1 MSGSSG
7 EEKTEKPTAKKR
19 KESRKEGQVP
29 RTQELGG
36 WAAVL
41 AVELS
46 LPLLLVHELKAL
58 HRLMSSALRGA
69 QEATPAQALALLGE
83 GAWHAMLTLV
93 VLGCCVMVI
102 GVAGALSQG
111 GFYLATKSVQPKWSK
126 INPIQGAKRVLG
138 TQALWEGVKMIIK
151 SGVVAVLGYLA
162 VRAMMPVIGGLMPIP
177 VVLDIVADEALALMR
192 NIAIAGVVMA
202 GADYAFQR
210 RKVGKQVRM
219 TKHEVKQE
227 HKQTDGDPLV
237 KAAIRGKQMAMS
249 RSRMM
254 SDVPEADVV
263 LVNPTHVAVALRY
276 DTQRGAPRVV
286 ARGAGAIA
294 TRIREVAAEA
304 EVPTVQD
311 VPLARSLYQS
321 CEVGQEIPL
330 ELFAAVAEVLAF
342 VISRRSAGT
351 RGGRHRSPRRES
363 DLPDV
368 PTRGRRRRSTPRA
381 ASGPTLGT
389 CA

>member
-36 WAAVL
+36 WAAILV
-41 AVELS
+41 VELS
-46 LPLLLVHELKAL
+46 LPFLLVHELEAL
-58 HRLMSSALRGA
+58 HRLMSSALRGTRD
-69 QEATPAQALALLGE
+69 ATPATALALLGE

-93 VLGCCVMVI
+93 VLGSCVMVI

-111 GFYLATKSVQPKWSK
+111 GFYLATKSVKPKWSK
-126 INPIQGAKRVLG
+126 LNPIQGAKRVLG
-138 TQALWEGVKMIIK
+138 TQALWEGAKVIVK
-151 SGVVAVLGYLA
+151 SGVVALLGYLA
-162 VRAMMPVIGGLMPIP
+162 VREMMPVIGGLMPIP
-177 VVLDIVADEALALMR
+177 VVLDIVGDEALTLMR
-192 NIAIAGVVMA
+192 NVAIAGVVLA
-202 GADYAFQR
+202 GADYLFQKR
-210 RKVGKQVRM
+210 RVGKQVRM

-254 SDVPEADVV
+254 SDVAGADVV
-263 LVNPTHVAVALRY
+263 LTNPTHVAVALRY
-276 DTQRGAPRVV
+276 DSQHGAPRVL
-286 ARGAGAIA
+286 ARGAGAVA
-294 TRIREVAAEA
+294 ARIREVAADA
-304 EVPTVQD
+304 GVPTVQD
-311 VPLARSLYQS
+311 VPLARALYRS
-321 CEVGQEIPL
+321 CDVGQEIPL

-351 RGGRHRSPRRES
+351 PGGRHRSPRRES
-363 DLPDV
+363 ELPDV
-368 PTRGRRRRSTPRA
+368 PARGRRRRTDARVA
-381 ASGPTLGT
+381 GASPGS
-389 CA
+389 

>member
-36 WAAVL
+36 WAAILV
-41 AVELS
+41 VELS
-46 LPLLLVHELKAL
+46 LPFLLVHELEAL
-58 HRLMSSALRGA
+58 HRLMSSALRGTRD
-69 QEATPAQALALLGE
+69 ATPATALALLGE

-93 VLGCCVMVI
+93 VLGSCVMVI

-111 GFYLATKSVQPKWSK
+111 GFYLATKSVKPKWSK
-126 INPIQGAKRVLG
+126 LNPIQGAKRVLG
-138 TQALWEGVKMIIK
+138 TQALWEGAKVIVK
-151 SGVVAVLGYLA
+151 SGVVALLGYLA
-162 VRAMMPVIGGLMPIP
+162 VREMMPVIGGLMPIP
-177 VVLDIVADEALALMR
+177 VVLDIVGDEALTLMR
-192 NIAIAGVVMA
+192 NVAIAGVVLA
-202 GADYAFQR
+202 GADYLFQKR
-210 RKVGKQVRM
+210 RVGKQVRM

-254 SDVPEADVV
+254 SDVAGADVV
-263 LVNPTHVAVALRY
+263 LTNPTHVAVALRY
-276 DTQRGAPRVV
+276 DSQHGAPRVL
-286 ARGAGAIA
+286 ARGAGAVA
-294 TRIREVAAEA
+294 ARIREVAADA
-304 EVPTVQD
+304 GVPTVQD
-311 VPLARSLYQS
+311 VPLARALYRS
-321 CEVGQEIPL
+321 CDVGQEIPL

-351 RGGRHRSPRRES
+351 SGGRHRSPRRES
-363 DLPDV
+363 ELPDV
-368 PTRGRRRRSTPRA
+368 PARGRRRRTDARVA
-381 ASGPTLGT
+381 GASPGS
-389 CA
+389 